1 MDHILVDDFGD
12 HGDYARDHDK
22 EHYIDNDGFREFAG
36 HSDLFDDFL
45 WIMASYADDFDMIY
59 KHVMK
64 FRSYRKFSYNRT
76 V

>member
-1 MDHILVDDFGD
+1 MDHLLVDDFGD
-12 HGDYARDHDK
+12 QGDYARDYDR
-22 EHYIDNDGFREFAG
+22 EYYIDNVSFHGFVDR
-36 HSDLFDDFL
+36 SNLFDDFL

>member
-1 MDHILVDDFGD
+1 
-12 HGDYARDHDK
+12 
-22 EHYIDNDGFREFAG
+22 
-36 HSDLFDDFL
+36 L